1 MKQNKT
7 VQYLFLVPGLILFA
21 LIFGFSIILLVSTS
35 LTDWTIGSDRV
46 FVGLKNYINLMHET
60 SFLSSLKNTIIWIVL
75 QSTVHVAIGTSVAL
89 ILMRKKFYWKF
100 VRTVY
105 MIPNIVSAAAVG
117 MMFSIILN
125 PEFGAV
131 NNFLKIFLGHDF
143 SQNWFM
149 DKSTAFGSVTFTWLP
164 YAATITILV
173 LAEISAIDSSIYEA
187 AKLDGV
193 TGFQEVI
200 YITLPLLKNI
210 IGTCAILGGTSM
222 LQKLDIIMM
231 TTQGGPR
238 DTTMNLPYY
247 IYKTALTNND
257 FGMANASGV
266 YLIILGSITVF
277 AINKLFHIGKDKG

>member
-1 MKQNKT
+1 MKKNKT

-21 LIFGFSIILLVSTS
+21 LIFGFSLILLISTS
-35 LTDWTIGSDRV
+35 FTEWSIGSDRV
-46 FVGLKNYINLMHET
+46 WVGLSNYINLMKEP
-60 SFLSSLKNTIIWIVL
+60 SFLFSLKNTVIWIIL
-75 QSTVHVAIGTSVAL
+75 QSTLHVAIGVGVAL

-100 VRTVY
+100 VRTAY
-105 MIPNIVSAAAVG
+105 MIPNIVSAAAIG

-131 NNFLKIFLGHDF
+131 NNFLRIFLGADF

-149 DKSTAFGSVTFTWLP
+149 DKSTAFVSVSLTWIP

-193 TGFQEVI
+193 SGLQEI
-200 YITLPLLKNI
+200 TYITLPLLRNI

-257 FGMANASGV
+257 FGMANTAGV

-277 AINKLFHIGKDKG
+277 AISKITNLGNKAK

>member
-46 FVGLKNYINLMHET
+46 FVGLNNYINLMHEK
-60 SFLSSLKNTIIWIVL
+60 SFLASLKNTIIWIVL
-75 QSTVHVAIGTSVAL
+75 QSTVHVVIGTSVAL

-131 NNFLKIFLGHDF
+131 NNFLKIFLGPDF
-143 SQNWFM
+143 AQNWFM
-149 DKSTAFGSVTFTWLP
+149 DKSTAFGAVTFTWLP

-210 IGTCAILGGTSM
+210 VGTCAILGGTSM

-238 DTTMNLPYY
+238 DATMNLPYY

-277 AINKLFHIGKDKG
+277 AISKLFHIGKDKD

>member
-7 VQYLFLVPGLILFA
+7 VQYLFLVPGLILFT
-21 LIFGFSIILLVSTS
+21 LIFGFSIILLMSTS
-35 LTDWTIGSDRV
+35 FTDWTIGSDRV
-46 FVGLKNYINLMHET
+46 FVGLKNYISLLHER
-60 SFLSSLKNTIIWIVL
+60 SFLISLKNTVIWIVL
-75 QSTVHVAIGTSVAL
+75 QSTVHVAIGTTVAL
-89 ILMRKKFYWKF
+89 ILMRRKFYWKF

-131 NNFLKIFLGHDF
+131 NNFLKIFLGPEF

-149 DKSTAFGSVTFTWLP
+149 DKSSAFAAVTFTWLP
-164 YAATITILV
+164 YASVITILV
-173 LAEISAIDSSIYEA
+173 LAEITAIDTSIYEA

-210 IGTCAILGGTSM
+210 VGTCAILGGTSM

-238 DTTMNLPYY
+238 DLTMNLPYY

-266 YLIILGSITVF
+266 YLIILGSITVIV
-277 AINKLFHIGKDKG
+277 INKLFHMGKDKN

>member
-46 FVGLKNYINLMHET
+46 FVGLNNYINLMHEK
-60 SFLSSLKNTIIWIVL
+60 SFLASFKNTIIWIVL
-75 QSTVHVAIGTSVAL
+75 QSTVHVVIGTSVAL

-131 NNFLKIFLGHDF
+131 NNFLKIFLGPDF
-143 SQNWFM
+143 AQNWFM
-149 DKSTAFGSVTFTWLP
+149 DKSTAFGAVTFTWL
-164 YAATITILV
+164 
-173 LAEISAIDSSIYEA
+173 E
-187 AKLDGV
+187 
-193 TGFQEVI
+193 
-200 YITLPLLKNI
+200 
-210 IGTCAILGGTSM
+210 
-222 LQKLDIIMM
+222 
-231 TTQGGPR
+231 
-238 DTTMNLPYY
+238 
-247 IYKTALTNND
+247 
-257 FGMANASGV
+257 
-266 YLIILGSITVF
+266 
-277 AINKLFHIGKDKG
+277 